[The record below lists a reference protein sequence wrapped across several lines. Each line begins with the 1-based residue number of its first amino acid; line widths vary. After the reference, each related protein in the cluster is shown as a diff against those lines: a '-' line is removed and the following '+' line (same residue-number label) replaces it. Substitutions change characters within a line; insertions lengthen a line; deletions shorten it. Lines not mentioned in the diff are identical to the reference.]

1 MRTGSAPGDGPLPRT
16 PALRA
21 PLVSRAVLDIPMSVW
36 RRLLMQ
42 LFQPFL
48 QRCELAIAPHPPA
61 DVVVPGH
68 YYLLCVS
75 YSQRCRQLDE
85 VVAAAGGR
93 GPGAALCVRSGRYAF
108 EVASSRSSTGHLAQ
122 ELKGIYMHMHMLGS
136 CCAWGGCKSGIRTE
150 KGARRGRQVCTWGYV
165 QRRRCSAPRPPFW
178 PGLPR

>member
-1 MRTGSAPGDGPLPRT
+1 
-16 PALRA
+16 
-21 PLVSRAVLDIPMSVW
+21 
-36 RRLLMQ
+36 MQ

-108 EVASSRSSTGHLAQ
+108 EVASRSSTGHLAQ
-122 ELKGIYMHMHMLGS
+122 EFKSKALYTWLWVVL
-136 CCAWGGCKSGIRTE
+136 AWADGGCKSGTGRRWARVH
-150 KGARRGRQVCTWGYV
+150 KGAAGVHEELCAEAKV
-165 QRRRCSAPRPPFW
+165 
-178 PGLPR
+178 